1 MKLLLDFQL
10 KNIAHVIRGN
20 GEMNLRNTNV
30 HLWDIV
36 KMDYWECRKEKVV
49 EVILGLKTVKL
60 GENIN
65 VDRNRRV

>member
-36 KMDYWECRKEKVV
+36 KMDYWEYRKEKVV

-60 GENIN
+60 GKNIN
-65 VDRNRRV
+65 VDRYRRV